1 MLKTHLVAGLLA
13 PLVFA
18 VPASAQYP
26 NKPVTL
32 VAPFAA
38 GGDSDLS
45 ARNLAQAAQ
54 RFLGQPVVVVN
65 RAGASGTIGS
75 QSVRAAAPDGY
86 TLLLARVGS
95 HAVSTALDSKV
106 PYKWNDF
113 TFLSIL
119 EFNPFVCVVRGDS
132 PYRTMG
138 DLVDAIRKQPGKLA
152 YASTGNTSLQFMG
165 PQVLFGSTGLK
176 SDAALHVPYKGSG
189 DTTAALLGKQVDFQC
204 NNLTTLVSQI
214 KGGTFRALMTTT
226 PKRLEDLPD
235 VPTSRDLGW
244 PDMEKVTGWS
254 ALYGPPGLPAEV
266 TGRWAAVLRSLSGD
280 PEWLAGNAKIGGVPG
295 IISAAET
302 ERFAKAQYEMYEAL
316 ADKLKLKE

>member
-1 MLKTHLVAGLLA
+1 MLKARFLVG
-13 PLVFA
+13 A
-18 VPASAQYP
+18 VTMVLSAIPALAQYP
-26 NKPVTL
+26 SKPITL

-75 QSVRAAAPDGY
+75 QSVRTAAPDGY

-95 HAVSTALDSKV
+95 HAVSPALDSKV
-106 PYKWNDF
+106 PYRWNDF

-119 EFNPFVCVVRGDS
+119 EFNPFVCVVRGDA

-138 DLVDAIRKQPGKLA
+138 DLVEAIRRQPGKLA
-152 YASTGNTSLQFMG
+152 YASTGNTSLQYMG

-176 SDAALHVPYKGSG
+176 PDAALHVPYKGSG

-226 PKRLEDLPD
+226 PRRLEDLPD
-235 VPTSRDLGW
+235 VPTSRELGW

-266 TGRWAAVLRSLSGD
+266 TERWAAVLRSLAKDS
-280 PEWLAGNAKIGGVPG
+280 EWLAGNAKIGGVPG
-295 IISAAET
+295 IMSGAET
-302 ERFAKAQYEMYEAL
+302 ERFAKTQYEMYDSL